1 MYMFGVGLTFLG
13 SRLYELHP
21 AHKNFLNS
29 DSVRPLFACVVLIL
43 ILKLLGAI
51 LQLLLAKAEC
61 TVCTLSALNTLI
73 LQLEWA

>member
-29 DSVRPLFACVVLIL
+29 DSVRPLFACVR
-43 ILKLLGAI
+43 ILKLLGGI
-51 LQLLLAKAEC
+51 LQLLLAKAEF